1 MMQQIKNTLSEC
13 FLFSGI
19 SKRDVK
25 KCLDEAVISTE
36 SFKKGEVIYSP
47 ESFEKRLGIILD
59 GECFINRIN
68 IDKARVPIKKITR
81 LDPFGITA
89 VFSKEDEFPTEI
101 VATKESIVA
110 FIDEESLL
118 KMIGYS
124 PRIALNVIT
133 LLTDRI
139 AFLNKR
145 VAELSSGDCE
155 NKLSRYIFDQYKKSG
170 SCELQFNCKKT
181 AELLNIGRASL
192 YRSIKKLEGFEL
204 IRYENGMIIIKDP
217 DGLKGNK
224 K

>member
-1 MMQQIKNTLSEC
+1 MKEIKKSLSEC
-13 FLFSGI
+13 FLFNGI
-19 SKRDVK
+19 SKKDIK
-25 KCLDEAVISTE
+25 ICLDEAVISTE
-36 SFKKGEVIYSP
+36 SFKKGDIIYSP
-47 ESFEKRLGIILD
+47 ESFSKRLGIILC

-68 IDKARVPIKKITR
+68 IDNTRVPIKRIER

-101 VATKESIVA
+101 VATKECTVS
-110 FIDEESLL
+110 FIEEESLL

-155 NKLSRYIFDQYKKSG
+155 NKLSRYLYDQYKKNG
-170 SCELQFNCKKT
+170 ACELNFNCKKT

-192 YRSIKKLEGFEL
+192 YRSIKKLADTGL
-204 IRYENGMIIIKDP
+204 IVYENGMIKIIDP
-217 DGLKGNK
+217 NGLKGNK

>member
-1 MMQQIKNTLSEC
+1 MTEVKNALFDC
-13 FLFSGI
+13 FLFNGI
-19 SKRDVK
+19 GKREIK

-36 SFKKGEVIYSP
+36 SFKRGDIIYSP
-47 ESFEKRLGIILD
+47 ESFTKRLGIILS
-59 GECFINRIN
+59 GECFVNRIN
-68 IDKARVPIKKITR
+68 IDKTRVPIKKIVR

-101 VATKESIVA
+101 VATGECVVA
-110 FIDEESLL
+110 FIEEDSLL

-155 NKLSRYIFDQYKKSG
+155 NKLSRYLYDQYKKIG
-170 SCELQFNCKKT
+170 DCEISFNCKKT

-192 YRSIKKLEGFEL
+192 YRSIKKLEDTGV
-204 IRYENGMIIIKDP
+204 IKYENGKIIIKDP

>member
-1 MMQQIKNTLSEC
+1 MQEVKNSLFEC
-13 FLFSGI
+13 FLFNGI
-19 SKRDVK
+19 GKNDIK
-25 KCLDEAVISTE
+25 KCMDEAVITTE
-36 SFKKGEVIYSP
+36 IFKKGDIIYSP
-47 ESFEKRLGIILD
+47 KTFTKRLGIIVS

-68 IDKARVPIKKITR
+68 IDNTRVPIKRIAR

-101 VATKESIVA
+101 VATKECTVA
-110 FIDEESLL
+110 FIDEKSLL
-118 KMIGYS
+118 MMIGFS

-155 NKLSRYIFDQYKKSG
+155 NKLSRYLYDQYKKSG
-170 SCELQFNCKKT
+170 ACELNFNCKKT

-192 YRSIKKLEGFEL
+192 YRSIKKLVDTGL
-204 IRYENGMIIIKDP
+204 IEYENGMITIKDP
-217 DGLKGNK
+217 NGLKGNK